1 MTSLRQSAGH
11 NIVVFSRLSNVRILT
26 NRARNS
32 LKKTTTPDCFLLVVF
47 FSFLHFYRYVPWRL
61 FSSNPARLHPTVGY
75 SSVPHFSSNPARVQP
90 TVGYS
95 SVPHFSSNLARL
107 QPTVGYSSVPHF
119 SSNPAR
125 LQPTVGYSS
134 VPHFS
139 SNPARVQPTVGYS
152 SVPHF
157 KPLTRM
163 QPGNQR
169 NVPWT
174 PLNTQGF
181 LGLARPDVAKPSHWC
196 QFCSRKEI
204 TFALQTGK

>member
-32 LKKTTTPDCFLLVVF
+32 LKKTTTPDCFLVVVF

-61 FSSNPARLHPTVGY
+61 FSSNPAR
-75 SSVPHFSSNPARVQP
+75 VQ
-90 TVGYS
+90 S
-95 SVPHFSSNLARL
+95 
-107 QPTVGYSSVPHF
+107 
-119 SSNPAR
+119 
-125 LQPTVGYSS
+125 TVGYSS